1 MRARRPEGSSPWGPT
16 ARSCCPG
23 PASLRPRRHCLPM
36 PMFSP
41 GSVIGSQ
48 TQFLTGF
55 NSVPERAGGAGK
67 ASAWS
72 SVSARWGREWA
83 RGVTRTQSCGPRHVM
98 GIVRSG
104 HRWVPLSGQAT
115 RAQTA
120 AWGRRRAHRG
130 SGGLWGAGPL
140 PLLGARPC
148 RGGGARAALPPA
160 AGGGPRS
167 GGQAPALAS
176 WEQCRAAPQ
185 AAEAKGRPAPGPA
198 QSSPGHRRGHPPGP
212 SPTSGTPSGLT
223 QSCPRGAA
231 STQGSD
237 VDSLL

>member
-23 PASLRPRRHCLPM
+23 PASLRPRHHCLPM

-83 RGVTRTQSCGPRHVM
+83 RGVTRTQSWESC
-98 GIVRSG
+98 
-104 HRWVPLSGQAT
+104 GQAT
-115 RAQTA
+115 AGSPSA
-120 AWGRRRAHRG
+120 GRPLGPRRPHGGDGEHVGVPGDSGELAPSRCLEQGLAEEEGPRQRCRLQREVGCGRG
-130 SGGLWGAGPL
+130 DRLPRWPPGSSAGLPPRRQRL
-140 PLLGARPC
+140 RGARPQ
-148 RGGGARAALPPA
+148 GPPK
-160 AGGGPRS
+160 
-167 GGQAPALAS
+167 APL
-176 WEQCRAAPQ
+176 
-185 AAEAKGRPAPGPA
+185 GTGVGTLLGHLRPL
-198 QSSPGHRRGHPPGP
+198 GHRR
-212 SPTSGTPSGLT
+212 
-223 QSCPRGAA
+223 
-231 STQGSD
+231 
-237 VDSLL
+237 V

>member
-104 HRWVPLSGQAT
+104 HRWVPLSGPRRPHGGDGEHVGVPGDSGELAPSRCLEQGLT
-115 RAQTA
+115 EEEGPGQHCRLQREV
-120 AWGRRRAHRG
+120 GRGRGDRLPRWPPGSSAGLPPRRQR
-130 SGGLWGAGPL
+130 LR
-140 PLLGARPC
+140 GARPQ
-148 RGGGARAALPPA
+148 GPPK
-160 AGGGPRS
+160 
-167 GGQAPALAS
+167 APL
-176 WEQCRAAPQ
+176 
-185 AAEAKGRPAPGPA
+185 GTGVGTLLGHLRPL
-198 QSSPGHRRGHPPGP
+198 GHR
-212 SPTSGTPSGLT
+212 
-223 QSCPRGAA
+223 Q
-231 STQGSD
+231 
-237 VDSLL
+237 V